1 MATDGEILNDI
12 TSSGLNQAW
21 DKPSE
26 NANRVG
32 EPVITP
38 NYGSVEFIW
47 HELGV
52 DIVLGLSDQSGRL
65 CWKFQSLMQLCPS
78 LYFYHRE

>member
-21 DKPSE
+21 DKPSK

-47 HELGV
+47 RELGV
-52 DIVLGLSDQSGRL
+52 DIVLGLIDQSGGTML
-65 CWKFQSLMQLCPS
+65 EVQVAGATMP
-78 LYFYHRE
+78 

>member
-1 MATDGEILNDI
+1 MTTEGELLNDI

-52 DIVLGLSDQSGRL
+52 DIVLGLSDQSGGTML
-65 CWKFQSLMQLCPS
+65 EVLVAGASMP
-78 LYFYHRE
+78 

>member
-26 NANRVG
+26 NTNRVG
-32 EPVITP
+32 EPVIIP
-38 NYGSVEFIW
+38 NYGFVEFIW
-47 HELGV
+47 NELGV
-52 DIVLGLSDQSGRL
+52 DIVLGLNDESGKTML
-65 CWKFQSLMQLCPS
+65 VVPIASATMP
-78 LYFYHRE
+78 

>member
-1 MATDGEILNDI
+1 I

-21 DKPSE
+21 DKPGE

-38 NYGSVEFIW
+38 NYGSVEFTW

-52 DIVLGLSDQSGRL
+52 DIVLGLNDQSGKTML
-65 CWKFQSLMQLCPS
+65 EVPIAGTTIP
-78 LYFYHRE
+78 

>member
-32 EPVITP
+32 EAVITP
-38 NYGSVEFIW
+38 NNGSVEFIW

-52 DIVLGLSDQSGRL
+52 DIVLGLNDQSGKTML
-65 CWKFQSLMQLCPS
+65 EVPIAGAILP
-78 LYFYHRE
+78 

>member
-21 DKPSE
+21 DKPSK

-47 HELGV
+47 HELVV
-52 DIVLGLSDQSGRL
+52 DIVLGLNDQVGKTMLEVPIPRAIL
-65 CWKFQSLMQLCPS
+65 P
-78 LYFYHRE
+78 